1 MTGDRKSGAR
11 AAWRVLSK
19 VQTVLWQLAPGLRR
33 APSDVHKRHSVEN
46 MFCGSWPS
54 AS

>member
-1 MTGDRKSGAR
+1 MTTDRKSGAGT
-11 AAWRVLSK
+11 AWRALSK

-33 APSDVHKRHSVEN
+33 APSGVHKRHSVEN
-46 MFCGSWPS
+46 MFCGCCPS